1 MTLHDLIAS
10 DAPTVFCNTDD
21 FAESVLY
28 LPKCGWERSINAVVE
43 RTQYTS
49 VTEDG
54 GQVVLAVWQVHVS
67 NDATAGIS
75 SAELN
80 LGGDKISF
88 PPRDGQDAVSK
99 TVLQLLTQDHG
110 MLVLECR

>member
-10 DAPTVFCNTDD
+10 DAATVFCNVSD
-21 FAESVLY
+21 FAEAVTY
-28 LPKCGWERSINAVVE
+28 IQKDGWERCINAVVE
-43 RTQYTS
+43 RVQYQALA
-49 VTEDG
+49 EDG
-54 GQVVLAVWQVHVS
+54 GQVVLATWQVHVA
-67 NDATAGIS
+67 NDSELGIS
-75 SAELN
+75 STELN

-88 PPRDGQDAVSK
+88 PPRDGQEAVSK